1 MELPY
6 KQLETI
12 NVVMNLPEGWKLEE
26 TVKPIVLKFDGLS
39 ATIICSQKGYQLS
52 VLYKLNINRTFFTQ
66 QQYQDLKAFMEKLV
80 ESCKNIITLTKTAQ
94 Q

>member
-1 MELPY
+1 
-6 KQLETI
+6 
-12 NVVMNLPEGWKLEE
+12 
-26 TVKPIVLKFDGLS
+26 LKFDGIN
-39 ATIICSQKGYQLS
+39 ATIRCAQNGNQLS

-80 ESCKNIITLTKTAQ
+80 ENCKNIITLTKTAQ